1 MSKKYPRPL
10 HACTIWTEGH
20 TLFLDFEGHAVQI
33 PLDKCSIECGPSGNP
48 LARQLGWNTL
58 LTVLRDRERAAVAPS
73 IGHRGAPVQYD
84 IEAMVKDF
92 KTVKRTTEVGGV
104 EFDNAELLA
113 FLKKEGLV

>member
-1 MSKKYPRPL
+1 MSKKYPRPP
-10 HACTIWTEGH
+10 HACSIWTEGH

-33 PLDKCSIECGPSGNP
+33 PLDKCSIECGPSNSP

-58 LTVLRDRERAAVAPS
+58 LTILYERERSVVAPS
-73 IGHRGAPVQYD
+73 IGLAGAPVQYD
-84 IEAMVKDF
+84 VERMVKDF
-92 KTVKRTTEVGGV
+92 KTKRTTTVGGV